1 MRKIILF
8 LILSSFAA
16 GGCVSTTQYQQLEGR
31 QAATEQ
37 SLEQCQSLL
46 AQKSQE
52 FLESRQAHQDC
63 LDLVSSHESRHRE
76 AQRQQSI
83 LAQEKINLE
92 NANALLSARID
103 ELGRELDTT
112 ISVVDAQRT
121 VIERVEAT
129 KKSIEASLKQEIADK
144 EILIQDIK
152 GRLTVTFVDKILFD
166 SGSATINPRGRELL
180 RRIAP
185 SLKDNTDH
193 SILVEGHTDNVPI
206 SQALAATFPTN
217 WELSAA
223 RAIAVVRFLSEQ
235 AGLAPNRLAASGHS
249 YYRPLASNDTAQGR
263 SQNRRIEIVLVPEK

>member
-1 MRKIILF
+1 MPK
-8 LILSSFAA
+8 LILLLICSCVAA
-16 GGCVSTTQYQQLEGR
+16 VGCVSSTEYQRLESR

-37 SLEQCQSLL
+37 RL

-52 FLESRQAHQDC
+52 VLDALKAHQDC
-63 LDLVSSHESRHRE
+63 LNVVAGHESRYRE
-76 AQRQQSI
+76 IQRQQSM
-83 LAQEKINLE
+83 LEQEKMNLE
-92 NANALLSARID
+92 NANALLSGRID
-103 ELGRELDTT
+103 ELRRELDTT
-112 ISVVDAQRT
+112 VSVVDAQRT

-129 KKSIEASLKQEIADK
+129 KKSIEANLKQEIADK
-144 EILIQDIK
+144 EILIQEIK

-166 SGSATINPRGRELL
+166 SGSASINPRGRELL

-185 SLKDNTDH
+185 SLKENTDH
-193 SILVEGHTDNVPI
+193 LILVEGHTDNVPI

-249 YYRPLASNDTAQGR
+249 YYRPVAENDTPQGR

>member
-1 MRKIILF
+1 MGKTFFIFVCLCV
-8 LILSSFAA
+8 AA
-16 GGCVSTTQYQQLEGR
+16 GGCVSKTDYQNLETR
-31 QAATEQ
+31 QAMADQ
-37 SLEQCQSLL
+37 SLAQCQSLL

-52 FLESRQAHQDC
+52 VIDALQAQQDC
-63 LDLVSSHESRHRE
+63 LDVVSSHESRYRE

-83 LAQEKINLE
+83 LEQEKLDLE
-92 NANALLSARID
+92 NANALLSGRID
-103 ELGRELDTT
+103 DLKRELDTT
-112 ISVVDAQRT
+112 VSVVDAQRT

-144 EILIQDIK
+144 EILIQEIK

-166 SGSATINPRGRELL
+166 SGSASINPRGRELL

-185 SLKDNTDH
+185 SLKDNMDH

-223 RAIAVVRFLSEQ
+223 RAIAVVRFLGEQ
-235 AGLAPNRLAASGHS
+235 AGLDPKRLAASGYS
-249 YYRPLASNDTAQGR
+249 YHRPVASNDTAQGR